1 MITIK
6 LNDYECQ
13 IDNYNRNTSISEGNF
28 SSNGYA
34 SIVNGDVN
42 ELNAL
47 LGTSITSIEIYSNE
61 EKIYDLKNI
70 SAEINSI
77 NEYLSGERIA
87 YNVSM
92 IFRQS
97 NNEEI

>member
-6 LNDYECQ
+6 LNNYECQ
-13 IDNYNRNTSISEGNF
+13 IDNYNRNTSITEGNF
-28 SSNGYA
+28 SSNAYA

-47 LGTSITSIEIYSNE
+47 IGTTITSIEIYSNE
-61 EKIYDLKNI
+61 NKIYDLQNI
-70 SAEINSI
+70 SAEIVSI
-77 NEYLSGERIA
+77 NEYLSGEQIN
-87 YNVSM
+87 YNINM

-97 NNEEI
+97 ENEEI